1 MPARNVVEDLKSAED
16 MMKRGTTGV
25 DIVKAL
31 SKGGFEDVADA
42 VFGMLKQRVA
52 GDYLQTS
59 AILTRNFEVISAV
72 NQPNDYRGPQ
82 TGYQIS
88 DERWAI
94 LQNIRQ
100 AISPES
106 I

>member
-1 MPARNVVEDLKSAED
+1 MY
-16 MMKRGTTGV
+16 KRQGLTGV
-25 DIVKAL
+25 DLVKAL
-31 SKGGFEDVADA
+31 AKAGYEDVAEA
-42 VFGMLKQRVA
+42 VYGIQKQKVA
-52 GDYLQTS
+52 GDYLHTS
-59 AILTRNFEVISAV
+59 AILTRDFEVISAV
-72 NQPNDYRGPQ
+72 NSPNDYRGPQ

-88 DERWAI
+88 DEKWAQ

>member
-1 MPARNVVEDLKSAED
+1 
-16 MMKRGTTGV
+16 MKRGTTGV
-25 DIVKAL
+25 DIAKAL
-31 SKGGFEDVADA
+31 IKGGFEDVADA

-52 GDYLQTS
+52 GDYLHTS
-59 AILTRNFEVISAV
+59 AILTRDFEVISAV
-72 NQPNDYRGPQ
+72 NQPNDYRGPM

-88 DERWAI
+88 DEKWAI
-94 LQNIRQ
+94 LQDIRQ